1 MTPGGQF
8 RTRLAGAL
16 SDGGECYIT
25 SSGELKFY
33 PPYPPQQNEQ
43 IVVSYRTSARAMAR
57 VQDLFSIAQHQRG
70 SDSGRRSYV
79 RRLQLPLAP
88 TSVDCENAALA
99 LLDDSVQPAWSGDC
113 QMVSDFLPAEDVLP
127 GNNVQV
133 STPSRGAEFS
143 AIVREVEL
151 QVMSLAGDHALYMV
165 KFANDAAELLAFKFG
180 TMILPAPLTTIFTTT
195 MPSSSYYIDSLTAA
209 QVTDIIAS
217 EITVDA
223 GTAPPPGG
231 GIEVRWSDGG
241 WGAGSNGNLAGRFS
255 TQTFTLP
262 RLSRVQSYYLR
273 QYDASAPAKYSRHSA
288 LLHVDY
294 PY

>member
-1 MTPGGQF
+1 MRFQRRMRVVLTVHDVDPSNPGTLAAAATVLYDSVLATPPGFATYALINAPDLLANISFTRLEHVVDAEIRSMTPGGQF

-57 VQDLFSIAQHQRG
+57 VQDLFSIAQHQHG

-143 AIVREVEL
+143 AIVREVEV
-151 QVMSLAGDHALYMV
+151 QVMSLAGDHALYI
-165 KFANDAAELLAFKFG
+165 G
-180 TMILPAPLTTIFTTT
+180 
-195 MPSSSYYIDSLTAA
+195 
-209 QVTDIIAS
+209 
-217 EITVDA
+217 
-223 GTAPPPGG
+223 
-231 GIEVRWSDGG
+231 EVR
-241 WGAGSNGNLAGRFS
+241 
-255 TQTFTLP
+255 Q
-262 RLSRVQSYYLR
+262 
-273 QYDASAPAKYSRHSA
+273 
-288 LLHVDY
+288 
-294 PY
+294 